1 MWEKER
7 GTGGQSWL
15 AGAVADL
22 PPIRGTRTGVT
33 WRQSSHITRR
43 AALGLFALPLAGI
56 QPAAAM
62 KRPPR
67 IVCLDDGLAET
78 LLTLGVKPV
87 AIADRKVWEE
97 WVVEP
102 ALPREVADI
111 GTLLE
116 PNLEFLQQLE
126 PDLVLATPYLDGI
139 KPLLQRV
146 APVTTIGIYV
156 ENGQP
161 YRNAVEATRKLARL
175 VGRQAEGEAL
185 IEATEASFAKVR
197 EELAPFATRPLYVVS
212 FMDQRNVRVYGRA
225 SLFQD
230 VLDRIGIRN
239 AWTAETNYWGFS
251 TVGIDGLATAEDA
264 RLAYLEPLPAG
275 AGGTLTESPVWNA
288 MPFVRDRSIMRLP
301 PVLMFGALPAASRF
315 ARVLAEATTAH
326 G

>member
-1 MWEKER
+1 M
-7 GTGGQSWL
+7 
-15 AGAVADL
+15 
-22 PPIRGTRTGVT
+22 
-33 WRQSSHITRR
+33 TRR
-43 AALGLFALPLAGI
+43 AALGLFALPFAGI
-56 QPAAAM
+56 RPAAAM

-67 IVCLDDGLAET
+67 IACLDDGLAET
-78 LLTLGVKPV
+78 LLMLGVKPI

-97 WVVEP
+97 WMVEP
-102 ALPREVADI
+102 ALPPEVADI

-116 PNLEFLQQLE
+116 PNLEFLQQLK
-126 PDLVLATPYLDGI
+126 PDLILSSPYLDGI
-139 KPLLQRV
+139 KPLLGRV
-146 APVTTIGIYV
+146 APVTTIGIYR

-185 IEATEASFAKVR
+185 IAATEASFTKVGLD
-197 EELAPFATRPLYVVS
+197 LAPFAARPLYVVS
-212 FMDQRNVRVYGRA
+212 FMDRRNVRVYGRM

-230 VLDRIGIRN
+230 VFDRIGIRN

-251 TVGIDGLATAEDA
+251 TVGIDGLPTVDDA

-288 MPFVRDRSIMRLP
+288 MPFVRNRSIMRLP

-315 ARVLAEATTAH
+315 ARLLAEAMTAH

>member
-1 MWEKER
+1 M
-7 GTGGQSWL
+7 
-15 AGAVADL
+15 
-22 PPIRGTRTGVT
+22 
-33 WRQSSHITRR
+33 TRR
-43 AALGLFALPLAGI
+43 AALGLFALHF
-56 QPAAAM
+56 AAIRPVAATP
-62 KRPPR
+62 RPPR

-78 LLTLGVKPV
+78 LLMLGVRPV

-102 ALPREVADI
+102 ALPQEVADV

-126 PDLVLATPYLDGI
+126 PDLILSTPYLDGI
-139 KPLLQRV
+139 KPLLERV
-146 APVTTIGIYV
+146 APVTTIGIYAQ
-156 ENGQP
+156 NGQP
-161 YRNAVEATRKLARL
+161 YRNAVEATRKLAGL
-175 VGRQAEGEAL
+175 VGREAEGEAL
-185 IEATEASFAKVR
+185 IEATEANLATVR
-197 EELAPFATRPLYVVS
+197 QELAPFAARPLYIVS

-251 TVGIDGLATAEDA
+251 TVGIDGLATGDDA

-288 MPFVRDRSIMRLP
+288 MPFVRNRSIMRLP
-301 PVLMFGALPAASRF
+301 SVLMFGALPAAARF
-315 ARVLAEATTAH
+315 ARVLAAAMTAH

>member
-1 MWEKER
+1 M
-7 GTGGQSWL
+7 
-15 AGAVADL
+15 
-22 PPIRGTRTGVT
+22 
-33 WRQSSHITRR
+33 TRR
-43 AALGLFALPLAGI
+43 AALGLFALPFAGFR
-56 QPAAAM
+56 PAGATA
-62 KRPPR
+62 KPLR

-78 LLTLGVKPV
+78 LLMLGVRPV
-87 AIADRKVWEE
+87 AIADRKVWED

-102 ALPREVADI
+102 ALPQEVADV

-116 PNLEFLQQLE
+116 PNLEFLQQLK
-126 PDLVLATPYLDGI
+126 PDLILSIPYLDGI
-139 KPLLQRV
+139 KPLLERV
-146 APVTTIGIYV
+146 APVMSIGIYR

-161 YRNAVEATRKLARL
+161 YHNAIEATRKLAGL

-185 IEATEASFAKVR
+185 IDATEASLAKVK
-197 EELAPFATRPLYVVS
+197 EELAPVAVRPVYVVS
-212 FMDQRNVRVYGRA
+212 FMDPRNVRVYGRM

-230 VLDRIGIRN
+230 ALDRIGIRN

-251 TVGIDGLATAEDA
+251 TVGIDGLATMDDA

-288 MPFVRDRSIMRLP
+288 MPFVRNRSIMRLP

-315 ARVLAEATTAH
+315 ARVLAEAMTAH